1 MTLKGQRNHYNVKLL
16 RGYGV
21 SINLKDN
28 KVVLKDGA
36 HDITGKQEKEE
47 WFVTK
52 IPYEKIVIS
61 GKGYVSTEAIQLLT
75 SKNINVLLTD
85 TYGNPVSFMNNI
97 MSSNTSTRYR
107 MGQYQTFSDPVNR
120 EYLQKWI
127 LSEKLSSQINFLK
140 SIEKNKV

>member
-1 MTLKGQRNHYNVKLL
+1 LTLKGHKNHYNIKLL

-21 SINLKDN
+21 SINLKQN
-28 KVVLKDGA
+28 KIILKNGT
-36 HDITGKQEKEE
+36 HDITGKQESEE

-85 TYGNPVSFMNNI
+85 TYGNPVSFMNNV

-107 MGQYQTFSDPVNR
+107 MGQYQTFSDPT
-120 EYLQKWI
+120 K
-127 LSEKLSSQINFLK
+127 KK
-140 SIEKNKV
+140 SISKNGFYLRNSLVRLIF